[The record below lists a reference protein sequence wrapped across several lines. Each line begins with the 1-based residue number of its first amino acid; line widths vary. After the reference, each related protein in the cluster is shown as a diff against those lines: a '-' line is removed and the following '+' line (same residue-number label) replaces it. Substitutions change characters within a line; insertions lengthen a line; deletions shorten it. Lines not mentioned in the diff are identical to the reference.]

1 MQVLFDVHLLVLG
14 IFLEK
19 PFDMSTKDLLIHMYE
34 KRVQTKLTVK
44 MMVEMMIAICHD
56 DVDECDDDDDDDNND
71 DDDGDD
77 TNDGDDLMM

>member
-1 MQVLFDVHLLVLG
+1 MQVLFDVRLLVLG
-14 IFLEK
+14 MFLEK

-56 DVDECDDDDDDDNND
+56 DADECDDDDDD
-71 DDDGDD
+71 GDD
-77 TNDGDDLMM
+77 KDDGDDLMM